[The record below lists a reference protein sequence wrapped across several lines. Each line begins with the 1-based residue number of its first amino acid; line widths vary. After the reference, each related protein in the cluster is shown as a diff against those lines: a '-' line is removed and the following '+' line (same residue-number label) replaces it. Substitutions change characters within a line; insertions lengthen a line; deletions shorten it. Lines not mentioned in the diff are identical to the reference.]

1 MVTGTS
7 DKFLKSCTDGA
18 SSADPCINAG
28 GGVKFVQAASASASG
43 MTCQADTPPCSSTCT
58 ATSCPLCCQNLWPVV
73 DSGVWI
79 GWMARVSFDMPS
91 AYKYL
96 EETLVVHL

>member
-7 DKFLKSCTDGA
+7 DKFIKSCTDGGG
-18 SSADPCINAG
+18 DPCINAG
-28 GGVKFVQAASASASG
+28 GGVKFVQVATASAAG
-43 MTCQADTPPCSSTCT
+43 MTCQAPCSSTSCT
-58 ATSCPLCCQNLWPVV
+58 GTSCPMCCQNLWPVV
-73 DSGVWI
+73 DNGVWI
-79 GWMARVSFDMPS
+79 GWMAKVAFDMPS